1 MELNQ
6 KFDVEQLPVG
16 TSNYDLVPSGWY
28 TAFVHSAEVKQ
39 TKNGTGEYIKIRF
52 DITGDTS
59 QGRVLFSNINIRN
72 QNSQAE
78 EIGRQNLGDIMRAIG
93 LARVTNTDQLIGG
106 NLSIKVTVKPAD
118 GQYGA
123 SNEVKGYKAIEGS
136 KPVASFA
143 PPASKTTDP
152 AKAAP
157 PWQKAK

>member
-1 MELNQ
+1 
-6 KFDVEQLPVG
+6 VV
-16 TSNYDLVPSGWY
+16 
-28 TAFVHSAEVKQ
+28 
-39 TKNGTGEYIKIRF
+39 
-52 DITGDTS
+52 
-59 QGRVLFSNINIRN
+59 FSNINIRN

-106 NLSIKVTVKPAD
+106 TLSIKVTIKPSD

-136 KPVASFA
+136 KPVASFVS
-143 PPASKTTDP
+143 PPPKDSEQS
-152 AKAAP
+152 KAAP

>member
-6 KFDVEQLPVG
+6 TFDVEQLPVG
-16 TSNYDLVPSGWY
+16 TNNYDLLVAGWY

-52 DITGDTS
+52 DITGNS
-59 QGRVLFSNINIRN
+59 GQGRVVFSNINIRN

-106 NLSIKVTVKPAD
+106 TLSIKVTVKAAE

-143 PPASKTTDP
+143 QPVAKTSETSKS
-152 AKAAP
+152 AP
-157 PWQKAK
+157 PWQKAN